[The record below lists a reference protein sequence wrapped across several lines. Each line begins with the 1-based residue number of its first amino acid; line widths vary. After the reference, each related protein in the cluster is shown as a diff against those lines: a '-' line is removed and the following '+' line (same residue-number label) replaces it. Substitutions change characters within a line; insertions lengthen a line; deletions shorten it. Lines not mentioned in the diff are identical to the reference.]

1 MHIGRFTFKLSYTLR
16 LCLLTMAALGLF
28 HAQTVPQSFAETP
41 VPRVKPVAPNSSQL
55 LSQDD
60 AKNFRLGMRAAQN
73 NGWSEVGRYK
83 SRINDPVAKD
93 ILAWRM
99 AVRTDRLSLNQMR
112 DLISRRPDWPY
123 MITIRAK
130 AEKMMFDRPLSSS
143 DTLDWFNTLPL
154 PYDEP
159 ASGEGRAV
167 LARAYFQRG
176 DDINGKAW
184 LQKAWGDARLTRDRQ
199 KRIFSQYKNKLTPED
214 HAIRADH
221 LIWLGSRYYSSAQ
234 ALLPHMS
241 AADRKLM
248 DARMRVGANRS
259 GMDNALKALTPAQ
272 SKDTGLLFERAR
284 WRRKRKSKDYAL
296 PVYLDIVQPASTEKG
311 RDRLWTEQKIMAYW
325 LISDREYRKAYDV
338 IRPHGMTRGSDFA
351 EAEFLAGWL
360 SLQKLNN
367 AQQAK
372 IHFDTLRGGVS
383 TPVSVSR
390 AAYWQGRAESA
401 LGLPTARA
409 RYAEAARHPN
419 TYYGQLAIEETS
431 GGLAYITLPP
441 EDSGAAMRGEFEAK
455 PIVRALRMIGETGD
469 ERIFRQFSFHYDDQ
483 ITTSAELTLL
493 SNLAKDYVFYAPAVR
508 AAKLG
513 GNVGPVLTESS
524 YPIPA
529 VITDLGPGFD
539 IPYVFAIARQES
551 EFAVGAISHANA
563 YGMMQMINATAKETA
578 RRHRIRYS
586 KSRLTSDQEYAA
598 KLGALH
604 INDLLDRFDGN
615 YIMVAAAYNAGPHRV
630 KRWVEDYGDPRDP
643 NVDPIDWVES
653 LPFSETRNYI
663 MRVMEN
669 HQVYKARLNND
680 QAELTLRSDLARRY

>member
-1 MHIGRFTFKLSYTLR
+1 MQIGRFTFKITYAFR

-28 HAQTVPQSFAETP
+28 HAQSMAQSYASTP
-41 VPRVKPVAPNSSQL
+41 IPRIKPAAPNSSQL

-60 AKNFRLGMRAAQN
+60 ARYFRLGMRAAQN
-73 NGWSEVGRYK
+73 NSWSEVTRYQ

-99 AVRTDRLSLNQMR
+99 AVRTDRLTLNQMR
-112 DLISRRPDWPY
+112 NLISSRPDWPY
-123 MITIRAK
+123 MVTIRAK
-130 AEKMMFDRPLSSS
+130 AEKMMFDRPLSAS
-143 DTLDWFNTLPL
+143 DTLDWFNTLPS
-154 PYDEP
+154 PYNEP

-167 LARAYFQRG
+167 LARAYYQRG
-176 DDINGKAW
+176 DELNGKAW
-184 LQKAWGDARLTRDRQ
+184 LEKAWRDSRLTRDRQ
-199 KRIFSQYKNKLTPED
+199 KRLFSQYKSKLTPED
-214 HAIRADH
+214 HAARADH

-259 GMDNALKALTPAQ
+259 GMDGAIKALTSTQA
-272 SKDTGLLFERAR
+272 KDTGLLFERAR
-284 WRRKRKSKDYAL
+284 WRRKRKTKDYAL
-296 PVYLDIVQPASTEKG
+296 PVYLDIQQPASTEKG
-311 RDRLWTEQKIMAYW
+311 RDRLWIEQKIMAYW
-325 LISDREYRKAYDV
+325 LISEKEYRKAYDV
-338 IRPHGMTRGSDFA
+338 IRPHGMTRGADFA

-360 SLQKLNN
+360 SLQKLGK
-367 AQQAK
+367 AKQAK
-372 IHFDTLRGGVS
+372 VHFDRLRNGVS

-390 AAYWQGRAESA
+390 AAYWQGRAETA
-401 LGLPTARA
+401 MGLPSAQL
-409 RYAEAARHPN
+409 RYAEAGRHTN
-419 TYYGQLAIEETS
+419 TYYGQLAIEESS

-441 EDSGAAMRGEFEAK
+441 EGDGAASRDEFESK
-455 PIVRALRMIGETGD
+455 SIVRALRMIGETGD
-469 ERIFRQFSFHYDDQ
+469 ERIFRQFSFHFDDQ
-483 ITTSAELTLL
+483 ITTSDELTLL
-493 SNLAKDYVFYAPAVR
+493 ASLAKDYVFYAPAVR

-563 YGMMQMINATAKETA
+563 YGMMQMINATAKATA
-578 RRHRIRYS
+578 RKHRIRYS

-604 INDLLDRFDGN
+604 INDLLERFDGN

-630 KRWVEDYGDPRDP
+630 RQWVRDYGDPRDP

-680 QAELTLRSDLARRY
+680 QSELTLRSDLARRY

>member
-1 MHIGRFTFKLSYTLR
+1 MQTARFIFKMSYALR
-16 LCLLTMAALGLF
+16 LCVLTMAALGLF
-28 HAQTVPQSFAETP
+28 HAQSMAETP
-41 VPRVKPVAPNSSQL
+41 VPRIKPAASNTSQI

-60 AKNFRLGMRAAQN
+60 AKYLRLGMRSAQRN
-73 NGWSEVGRYK
+73 SWSDVARYHGRIK
-83 SRINDPVAKD
+83 DPVAKD

-99 AVRTDRLSLNQMR
+99 AVRTNNLSLNQMKN
-112 DLISRRPDWPY
+112 LISRQPDWPY

-130 AEKMMFDRPLSSS
+130 AEKMMFDNPLSASE
-143 DTLDWFNTLPL
+143 TLDWFNALPA
-154 PYDEP
+154 PYNEP

-176 DDINGKAW
+176 DDLNGKAW
-184 LQKAWGDARLTRDRQ
+184 LEKAWRDSRLTRDRQ
-199 KRIFSQYKNKLTPED
+199 KTLFSQYKNKLTRED
-214 HAIRADH
+214 HAARADH

-241 AADRKLM
+241 TADRKLM

-259 GMDNALKALTPAQ
+259 GMDNAIKALTPAQ
-272 SKDTGLLFERAR
+272 TKDTGLLFERAR
-284 WRRKRKSKDYAL
+284 WRRKRKDKTYAL
-296 PVYLDIVQPASTEKG
+296 PVYLDIQQPASTEKG

-325 LISDREYRKAYDV
+325 LISEKEYRKAYDV
-338 IRPHGMTRGSDFA
+338 IRPHGMTRGADFA

-360 SLQKLNN
+360 SLRKLNN
-367 AQQAK
+367 AKQSK
-372 IHFDTLRGGVS
+372 EHFDRLRNGVR

-401 LGLPTARA
+401 MGLPSAQVRF
-409 RYAEAARHPN
+409 AEAARHPN

-441 EDSGAAMRGEFEAK
+441 EGDGAALRDQFEAK
-455 PIVRALRMIGETGD
+455 PIVRALRIIGETGD
-469 ERIFRQFSFHYDDQ
+469 ERVFRQFSFHFDDQ
-483 ITTSAELTLL
+483 ITTSDELTLL
-493 SNLAKDYVFYAPAVR
+493 AKLAKDYVFYAPAVR

-513 GNVGPVLTESS
+513 GNVGPILTESS

-529 VITDLGPGFD
+529 VITDLGPEFD

-598 KLGALH
+598 RLGALH
-604 INDLLDRFDGN
+604 INDLLERFDGN

-630 KRWVEDYGDPRDP
+630 KQWVKKYGDPRDP
-643 NVDPIDWVES
+643 NVDAIDWVES

-680 QAELTLRSDLARRY
+680 QSELTLKRDLARRY